1 MKYIAVAFGTLRT
14 NALRATLTIAII
26 AFGIMAL
33 VGMVTALNSI
43 QKSLRSNLAEIGA
56 RTFKVSKKGQDYS
69 YGRRGEGDQEFE
81 RINERQVSFSKKLT
95 STPPAFQLTM
105 RYPVQPA

>member
-43 QKSLRSNLAEIGA
+43 QKSLRSNLAEPALSRFLRKGRTTATAGA
-56 RTFKVSKKGQDYS
+56 EKVIRSLS
-69 YGRRGEGDQEFE
+69 ASTSGRFP
-81 RINERQVSFSKKLT
+81 FSKKLT

-105 RYPVQPA
+105 SYPVQPA